1 MNTQKLPDFI
11 ALYRAWENLKS
22 GPTAEMRR
30 VATPDELM
38 NLPVFYRLVSPF
50 GWVSGMKPWDKERW
64 ARLVFLMEHITPG
77 GENSLGKSLA
87 ITSKVNEKRLFQIV
101 RADSPNDI
109 VQLRRILKQAQ
120 PKVNWTKMAEQ
131 IWYWNPRNKRNL
143 LEDFV
148 LNVKDK

>member
-1 MNTQKLPDFI
+1 MNTQKLPDFT
-11 ALYRAWENLKS
+11 ALYNAWKNLKP

-38 NLPVFYRLVSPF
+38 DLPVFYRLVSPF

-64 ARLVFLMEHITPG
+64 ARLVFLMKHITVA

-109 VQLRRILKQAQ
+109 VQLRRVLKQAK
-120 PKVNWTKMAEQ
+120 PKVNWEKMAEQ
-131 IWYWNPRNKRNL
+131 IWYWNTRNKRNL

>member
-1 MNTQKLPDFI
+1 MNAKKLPDFT
-11 ALYRAWENLKS
+11 ALYSTWDNLKP
-22 GPTAEMRR
+22 GPKAELRR

-38 NLPVFYRLVSPF
+38 DLPVFYRLVSPW
-50 GWVSGMKPWDKERW
+50 GWVSGMKPWDKARW
-64 ARLVFLMEHITPG
+64 ARLVFLMDHITVA
-77 GENSLGKSLA
+77 GENGLGKSLA

-109 VQLRRILKQAQ
+109 VQLRRVLKQAK
-120 PKVNWTKMAEQ
+120 PKVNWEKMAEQ
-131 IWYWNPRNKRNL
+131 IWYWSPGNKRNL